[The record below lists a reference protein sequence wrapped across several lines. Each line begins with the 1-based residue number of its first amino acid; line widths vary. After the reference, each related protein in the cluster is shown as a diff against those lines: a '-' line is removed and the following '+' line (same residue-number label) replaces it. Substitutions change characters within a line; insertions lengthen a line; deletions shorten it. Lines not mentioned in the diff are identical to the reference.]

1 MNDIVIIL
9 IGMVVGMLGYFLSR
23 LSDNVRDIEKGM
35 ADLPKEYVMRSEYRD
50 DIDDIKGT
58 LKDIF
63 KILRQHEKDRIC
75 LLYTSPSPRD

>member
-1 MNDIVIIL
+1 MEVTMNDIVIIL

-23 LSDNVRDIEKGM
+23 LSDNVRDIENGM

-63 KILRQHEKDRIC
+63 KILRQHEKDRIV
-75 LLYTSPSPRD
+75 D

>member
-1 MNDIVIIL
+1 MEVNMNDIFIML
-9 IGMVVGMLGYFLSR
+9 IGLVVGMLGYFLSR

-63 KILRQHEKDRIC
+63 KILRQHEKDRVV
-75 LLYTSPSPRD
+75 D